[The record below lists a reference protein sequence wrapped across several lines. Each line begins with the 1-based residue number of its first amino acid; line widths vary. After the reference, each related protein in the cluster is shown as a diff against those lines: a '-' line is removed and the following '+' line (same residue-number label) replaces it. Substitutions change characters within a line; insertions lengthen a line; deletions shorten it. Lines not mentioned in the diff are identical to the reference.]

1 MRRRPEGT
9 GTKSSTDLWGEH
21 GMKALSW
28 MRARPKTLAS
38 AAGVTVGVIAITT
51 MAFTY
56 EGFPTTKVDLNDG
69 GVWITKTSSLL
80 VGHFNHEST
89 VLDGGL
95 RTTGE
100 NYDILQ
106 AASNIL
112 VVDESASTITGVDP
126 ARVSLGDSAAIPSS
140 AKVALGR
147 NTAAILDQKT
157 GELWVVPVQGVSSFE
172 AEVKDPVAELGAD
185 ADVVVADDGTVFGLS
200 AERGEVVTVPVDTE
214 GEPLESSTASVGEI
228 DTSAKPTITA
238 VGRTPVVLDAAAG
251 VVTSPGG
258 FREEIADAAD
268 AVLQQASATTDAV
281 AIATP
286 TALLSIPFD
295 GGDPTEVATGANG
308 AAAAPVWLRGCTYG
322 AWAGSATFIRE
333 CPGTGNDVNAT
344 VDGAEDSKS
353 LVFRVNRDVII
364 LNDAIGGAAWLADE
378 SLQRVDN
385 WNDLTPPEGE
395 TENEDDSTE
404 ETVETTLP
412 ERKEENTPPIAEDDS
427 FGVRPGVTTM
437 LPVLDNDNDPDGDVL
452 VATLAESQPAIGTIQ
467 QVQNGGSLQIAVAE
481 DASGSASFTYEA
493 DDGRGGKD
501 TASVVLTVYDTS
513 INSAP
518 VPKRRTSLT
527 VETGGTISYNILPDW
542 IDPEGDDVYL
552 KDVVPAPG
560 DEVDFTTD
568 GQITYKATA
577 SLQGRKEI
585 QVSVADANGE
595 TATASVTLDVR
606 PEGSTQPKTNADH
619 VVTRVGEQATVLPLA
634 NDTSSG
640 RESLRLGRVSEVPGA
655 TVLPDYPNKAF
666 TFTADAPGTYYVLYL
681 ATAGPENGEGIVR
694 VDVLEATETD
704 LPPVAV
710 RDVALLPTGGD
721 VLIGVLA
728 NDVDPAGGI
737 LVVQSVSIEE
747 NSGISVSVINHET
760 LRITDQGALTD
771 QARIK
776 YRISNGSKS
785 AEGEVVVI
793 PIPAPDKILQPDV
806 NDDTATVRAGDVVTI
821 PVLDNDTHPND
832 DVLHLSPELIEPF
845 VDPEDGEAFVSQDVV
860 RFKAGPVAKT
870 VYLTYEAV
878 DSRQQKAAGYVT
890 IQILPV
896 DVEKNAAPRPQDLV
910 ARVLA
915 GSTAN
920 IAVPLDGIDA
930 DGDSVELIDIASSPK
945 KGRITETAS
954 NYFSYE
960 AFDDSSGVDVFEYR
974 VRDRLGK
981 EGIATIRVGIAP
993 GEETNQAPY
1002 AVKDAVVV
1010 RPGRE
1015 IAVPVLENDS
1025 DPEGDEISLVKDG
1038 LEVPTDTGITARVSG
1053 DRVLVQAP
1061 DKSLETSLQY
1071 TIRDTRGAT
1080 ATAALQ
1086 ITVDEDVPLQAPVA
1100 RDDRV
1105 RPTDLTDGTL
1115 NADIEILKNDEDPDG
1130 TTDRLKVTLGDGAR
1144 QLENGK
1150 VRVTVTKELQL
1161 IRYTITDQDELSASA
1176 FIFVPAESDLRPI
1189 LDSTKPIE
1197 VMSGETKEIPL
1208 SKYVTVA
1215 GGGTARITEH
1225 AKVSA
1230 VYANGADLVKD
1241 ESTLVYTSADGYFGQ
1256 DAITFEVTDGTGPD
1270 DPDGRTATLTIPV
1283 NVLPPENQQPTFIG
1297 TEMVVAA
1304 GEEATSLDLV
1314 PLTTDPDPEDEGK
1327 HSYKYISGAGRG
1339 ITAKIEDGKLLVA
1352 ASSDVEKGT
1361 VASLKLE
1368 ITDGTTKPVDGTVT
1382 VRVGASTRPLPT
1394 ANTDTVSEA
1403 DQGKTITVPVLAND
1417 FNPFPETPLKLLSAS
1432 TESGA
1437 GGASV
1442 KGDEVVVTPD
1452 ANFVGTMV
1460 VRYRIQDATKDPDR
1474 EANGQVVVVVQG
1486 VPEAPGTPTVS
1497 SVQDRLVVVSFGA
1510 PSNNGAEITKYTVR
1524 SVGGTPY
1531 TRECQ
1536 STTCTLDG
1544 LTNNVEYTFQVTA
1557 TNRVGESKPSGT
1569 SAVARPDARPDTPA
1583 PPTLVFGDKSL
1594 KVSWLTP
1601 TTPGSPVESYTLE
1614 ISPAPPSGVSQKQAT
1629 GNSMTWEGLENGGN
1643 YQVRVQAHNRAPE
1656 PSSWSGWS
1664 ASEVPAG
1671 PPLAP
1676 AAPTTSEIQGVGN
1689 QAQMQVSWVPPNSN
1703 GDAIDSYELQVWEGS
1718 TLRSTI
1724 TPGASAKTQAVTVQ
1738 TSETAY
1744 TYRIRATN
1752 KAGFGEWSPMSAP
1765 RRGVNKPGT
1774 PTLSAVTPGDRSLTL
1789 TWNAGAKNGAR
1800 DSEVQHQY
1808 SLNGGGSWAAMPGNS
1823 VVTGLS
1829 NGTNYNVRVRSV
1841 STVDGTTYA
1850 SDASN
1855 QVTGNP
1861 YGPLKQPGISS
1872 QQNAKSVTFNW
1883 NANNSENGRSISR
1896 VRIRID
1902 GGGWQNAGVTG
1913 STTVGNG
1920 YSERHTIDVEVTDSA
1935 GQQIVGSD
1943 AGTSGK
1949 KPDPQAWVTST
1960 GDANGQPNCS
1970 DGTCA
1975 YFYLNARGFDPGQT
1989 ISVRCNNNDATY
2001 GGEWGGPYS
2010 ITMDGSGNYGGRLS
2024 CYLGNRRGVIEA
2036 WVMINGQAY
2045 EHRVWQ

>member
-1 MRRRPEGT
+1 
-9 GTKSSTDLWGEH
+9 
-21 GMKALSW
+21 MKALSW
-28 MRARPKTLAS
+28 MRSRPKTLAS

-69 GVWITKTSSLL
+69 GVWITKTSGLL

-106 AASNIL
+106 DAANIL
-112 VVDESASTITGVDP
+112 VVDENASTLTAIDP
-126 ARVSLGDSAAIPSS
+126 ARVSLGDSAAIPTAS
-140 AKVALGR
+140 KVALGNR
-147 NTAAILDQKT
+147 TTAILDKKT
-157 GELWVVPVQGVSSFE
+157 GELWVVPVQGVPSFE
-172 AEVKDPVAELGAD
+172 AEVEDPVAELGAG
-185 ADVVVADDGTVFGLS
+185 ADVAVGTDGTVFGLS
-200 AERGEVVTVPVDTE
+200 SERGEVVTVPVDNE
-214 GEPLESSTASVGEI
+214 GEPLDPTTASVGEL
-228 DTSAKPTITA
+228 DSSGTSTITA
-238 VGRTPVVLDAAAG
+238 VGRTPVVLDPVAG
-251 VVTSPGG
+251 VVTTPGG
-258 FREEIADAAD
+258 FRTEVADSSK
-268 AVLQQASATTDAV
+268 AVLQQASAETDSVAV
-281 AIATP
+281 ATP
-286 TALLSIPFD
+286 GALVSVPLD
-295 GGDPTEVATGANG
+295 GGESSQVDAGGNGSPT
-308 AAAAPVWLRGCTYG
+308 APVWLRGCTYG
-322 AWAGSATFIRE
+322 AWAGTATFIRE
-333 CPGTGNDVNAT
+333 CPGSTNDVNAQ
-344 VDGAEDSKS
+344 VEGAEDSKA

-364 LNDAIGGAAWLADE
+364 LNDAVGGAAWLADE
-378 SLQRVDN
+378 SLQQVDN

-412 ERKEENTPPIAEDDS
+412 ERKEENTPPIAEDDT

-452 VATLAESQPAIGTIQ
+452 VATLAESQPAIGDIQ
-467 QVQNGGSLQIAVAE
+467 QVQNGGSLQIAVAK
-481 DASGSASFTYEA
+481 DASGSTSFTYEA
-493 DDGRGGKD
+493 DDGRTGKD
-501 TASVVLTVYDTS
+501 TATVTLTVYDES
-513 INSAP
+513 INTAP
-518 VPKRRTSLT
+518 VPKRKTSLT

-552 KDVVPAPG
+552 KEVVPAPG
-560 DEVDFTTD
+560 DEVDFSTD

-585 QVSVADANGE
+585 QVSVADGYGE
-595 TATASVTLDVR
+595 TATATVSLDVR

-619 VVTRVGEQATVLPLA
+619 VVTRVGEQVTVAPLT

-640 RESLRLGRVSEVPGA
+640 REPLRLGRVNEVSGA
-655 TVLPDYPNKAF
+655 TVLPDFPNKTF
-666 TFTADAPGTYYVLYL
+666 SFTADAPGTYYVLYL

-737 LVVQSVSIEE
+737 LVVQSVSIED

-793 PIPAPDKILQPDV
+793 PIPAPDKLLQPVV
-806 NDDTATVRAGDVVTI
+806 NDDTAIVRAGDVVTI

-832 DVLHLSPELIEPF
+832 DVLHLVPELVEPL
-845 VDPEDGEAFVSQDVV
+845 VEPEDGEAFVSQDTI
-860 RFKAGPVAKT
+860 RFKAGPEAKT

-878 DSRQQKAAGYVT
+878 DSRQQKDAGYVT

-896 DVEKNAAPRPQDLV
+896 DVDTNAAPRPQDIV
-910 ARVLA
+910 SRVLA

-930 DGDSVELIDIASSPK
+930 DGDSVELIDIASSPT
-945 KGRITETAS
+945 KGRITETAQ
-954 NYFSYE
+954 NYFTYE
-960 AFDDSSGVDVFEYR
+960 AFDDSTGVDVFKYR

-993 GEETNQAPY
+993 SEKVNQKPY

-1015 IAVPVLENDS
+1015 IAVPVMENDS
-1025 DPEGDEISLVKDG
+1025 DPEGDKISLVKDG
-1038 LEVPTDTGITARVSG
+1038 LEIPTETGITARVSG

-1061 DKSLETSLQY
+1061 DRSLETSLQY
-1071 TIRDTRGAT
+1071 TIRDSRGAT

-1086 ITVDEDVPLQAPVA
+1086 ITVDENVPLLAPIA

-1105 RPTDLTDGTL
+1105 RPTDLTDGTM

-1130 TTDRLKVTLGDGAR
+1130 TTDRLKVTLGEGAT

-1150 VRVTVTKELQL
+1150 VRVAVTEELQL
-1161 IRYTITDQDELSASA
+1161 IRYTLTDQDDLEASA

-1225 AKVSA
+1225 AKVTA
-1230 VYANGADLVKD
+1230 VHANGDDLVQD
-1241 ESTLVYTSADGYFGQ
+1241 ETTLVYTSADGYFGQ

-1270 DPDGRTATLTIPV
+1270 DPEGRKATLSIPI
-1283 NVLPPENQQPTFIG
+1283 NVLPPENQQPEFIG
-1297 TEMVVAA
+1297 TEVIVAP
-1304 GEEATSLDLV
+1304 GEEASRVDLAS
-1314 PLTTDPDPEDEGK
+1314 LTTDPDPEDEGK
-1327 HSYKYISGAGRG
+1327 HEFKYVSGAGKG
-1339 ITAKIEDGKLLVA
+1339 ITAKVDGTELLVE

-1368 ITDGTTKPVDGTVT
+1368 VTDGTTKPVEGTVT
-1382 VRVGASTRPLPT
+1382 VRVGASTRPLPV
-1394 ANTDTVSEA
+1394 ANTDTISEA
-1403 DQGKTITVPVLAND
+1403 DQGKSITVPVLAND
-1417 FNPFPETPLKLLSAS
+1417 VNPFPDKPLKLMNAA
-1432 TESGA
+1432 TESGS
-1437 GGASV
+1437 GGAAV
-1442 KGDEVVVTPD
+1442 KGDEVVVTPAAD
-1452 ANFVGTMV
+1452 FVGTMV
-1460 VRYRIQDATKDPDR
+1460 VRYRIQDATKDPER
-1474 EANGQVVVVVQG
+1474 EANGQIVVTVQG
-1486 VPEAPGTPTVS
+1486 IPDAPGAPVVS
-1497 SVQDRLVVVSFGA
+1497 SVQDRTVVVSYGA

-1524 SVGGTPY
+1524 SVGGNAY
-1531 TRECQ
+1531 SKECG

-1569 SAVARPDARPDTPA
+1569 SAVARPDARPDTPN
-1583 PPTLVFGDKSL
+1583 PPTLAFGDKSL
-1594 KVSWLTP
+1594 KVAWTTP

-1614 ISPAPPSGVSQKQAT
+1614 ISPAPPSGITQKQVT

-1656 PSSWSGWS
+1656 PSSWSNWS

-1671 PPLAP
+1671 PPMPA
-1676 AAPTTSEIQGVGN
+1676 AAPTVTQLQGVGN
-1689 QAQMQVSWVPPNSN
+1689 QAQMQVNWVPGNSN
-1703 GDAIDSYELQVWEGS
+1703 GDAIDSFQLEVWEGN
-1718 TLRSTI
+1718 TLRNTI
-1724 TPGASAKTQAVTVQ
+1724 TPGAGAKSQAVTVA
-1738 TSETAY
+1738 TSETPY

-1752 KAGFGEWSPMSAP
+1752 KAGWGEWSPMSAP

-1789 TWNAGAKNGAR
+1789 GWTAGAKNGAK
-1800 DSEVQHQY
+1800 DSEIQYQY
-1808 SLNGGGSWAAMPGNS
+1808 SVNGGGSWAAMPGNS
-1823 VVTGLS
+1823 VVTGLA
-1829 NGTNYNVRVRSV
+1829 NGTNYQVRVRAV
-1841 STVDGTTYA
+1841 ATVDGSTYA

-1855 QVTGNP
+1855 QVVGNP
-1861 YGPLKQPGISS
+1861 YGPLKQPTVNAS
-1872 QQNAKSVTFNW
+1872 QNARSVTVSW
-1883 NANNSENGRSISR
+1883 DARPAANGRDIST

-1902 GGGWQNAGVTG
+1902 GGGWENVGVSG
-1913 STTVGNG
+1913 NRTVGDG
-1920 YSERHTIDVEVTDSA
+1920 YSQRHTIEVQVTDQA
-1935 GQQIVGSD
+1935 GQQISRS
-1943 AGTSGK
+1943 AEANSGP
-1949 KPDPQAWVTST
+1949 KPDPRAWVTST
-1960 GDANGQPNCS
+1960 GNANGQDNCN

-1975 YFYLNARGFDPGQT
+1975 YFYVTGRDFPANTSMYLQCASNAP
-1989 ISVRCNNNDATY
+1989 APY
-2001 GGEWGGPYS
+2001 GG
-2010 ITMDGSGNYGGRLS
+2010 TFGGRTVTTDGNGNLDQQLG
-2024 CYLGNRRGVIEA
+2024 CYLGMRRGTIEA
-2036 WVMINGQAY
+2036 WVVLDGKAY
-2045 EHRVWQ
+2045 EHRTWQ

>member
-1 MRRRPEGT
+1 
-9 GTKSSTDLWGEH
+9 
-21 GMKALSW
+21 MKALSW

-80 VGHFNHEST
+80 VGHFNNEST

-106 AASNIL
+106 DTSNIL
-112 VVDESASTITGVDP
+112 VVDENASTLTAVDP
-126 ARVSLGDSAAIPSS
+126 ARVSLNDSAKVPSS
-140 AKVALGR
+140 SKVALGNR
-147 NTAAILDQKT
+147 TAAILDQKT
-157 GELWVVPVQGVSSFE
+157 GELWVVPAQGVSSFE
-172 AEVKDPVAELGAD
+172 AEVNEPVAELGAG
-185 ADVVVADDGTVFGLS
+185 ADVAVAKDGTVFGL
-200 AERGEVVTVPVDTE
+200 APERGEVVTVPVDNE
-214 GEPLESSTASVGEI
+214 GEALDASAASVGEL
-228 DTSAKPTITA
+228 DAAAKPTITA
-238 VGRTPVVLDAAAG
+238 VGRTPVVLDRAAG

-258 FREEIADAAD
+258 MRTEIRGADK
-268 AVLQQASATTDAV
+268 AVLQQSSENTDAV
-281 AIATP
+281 AIS
-286 TALLSIPFD
+286 TANALVSVPLD
-295 GGDPTEVATGANG
+295 GSEPTEVDAGGDGT
-308 AAAAPVWLRGCTYG
+308 AAAPVWLRGCTYG
-322 AWAGSATFIRE
+322 AWAGTATFIRE
-333 CPGTGNDVNAT
+333 CPGTTNDVNAQ
-344 VDGAEDSKS
+344 VEGAEDAKS

-364 LNDAIGGAAWLADE
+364 LNDAVGGAAWLANE

-412 ERKEENTPPIAEDDS
+412 ERKEENTPPIAEDDT

-452 VATLAESQPAIGTIQ
+452 VATLAEAQPAIGTIQ
-467 QVQNGGSLQIAVAE
+467 QVQNGGSLQIAVE
-481 DASGSASFTYEA
+481 EGASGSTTFTYEA

-501 TASVVLTVYDTS
+501 TAAVTLTVFDKSVNT
-513 INSAP
+513 AP
-518 VPKRRTSLT
+518 VPKRRTTLT

-552 KDVVPAPG
+552 KDVVAAPG
-560 DEVDFTTD
+560 DEVDFNTD

-577 SLQGRKEI
+577 SQQGHKEV
-585 QVSVADANGE
+585 QVTVADGYGE
-595 TATASVTLDVR
+595 TATATVILDVR
-606 PEGSTQPKTNADH
+606 PEGSTKPKTNADH
-619 VVTRVGEQATVLPLA
+619 VVTRVGEQVTVAPLA

-640 RESLRLGRVSEVPGA
+640 RELLRLGRVNEVPGA
-655 TVLPDYPNKAF
+655 TIVTDGPNKTF

-694 VDVLEATETD
+694 VDVLEASETD

-737 LVVQSVSIEE
+737 LVVQSVSIEDD
-747 NSGISVSVINHET
+747 SGVSVSVINHET
-760 LRITDQGALTD
+760 LRITDQGSLTD

-793 PIPAPDKILQPDV
+793 PIPAPDQLLQPVV
-806 NDDTATVRAGDVVTI
+806 NDDTAIVRAGDVVTI

-832 DVLHLSPELIEPF
+832 DVMHVVPELVEPL
-845 VDPEDGEAFVSQDVV
+845 VDPEDGEAFVSQDTI

-878 DSRQQKAAGYVT
+878 DSRQQKDAGYVT

-896 DVEKNAAPRPQDLV
+896 DADTNAAPRPQDLV

-930 DGDSVELIDIASSPK
+930 DGDSVELIDIASSPT
-945 KGRITETAS
+945 KGRITETAQ
-954 NYFSYE
+954 NYFTYE
-960 AFDDSSGVDVFEYR
+960 AFDDSSGVDVFRYR

-993 GEETNQAPY
+993 GEQVNQRPF

-1015 IAVPVLENDS
+1015 ISVPVMLNDS
-1025 DPEGDEISLVKDG
+1025 DPEGDKISLVKDG

-1061 DKSLETSLQY
+1061 NRELETSLQY
-1071 TIRDTRGAT
+1071 TIRDARGAE

-1105 RPTDLTDGTL
+1105 RPTDLTDGTMS
-1115 NADIEILKNDEDPDG
+1115 ADLDILKNDEDPDG
-1130 TTDRLKVTLGDGAR
+1130 TTDRLKLALGEGAT

-1150 VRVTVTKELQL
+1150 VRVTVTENLQL
-1161 IRYTITDQDELSASA
+1161 IRYTITDQDELAASA
-1176 FIFVPAESDLRPI
+1176 FIFVPAEADLRPI
-1189 LDSTKPIE
+1189 LDSTKPLE

-1208 SKYVTVA
+1208 SKFVTVA

-1225 AKVSA
+1225 AKVTA
-1230 VYANGADLVKD
+1230 VYANGDDLVKD
-1241 ESTLVYTSADGYFGQ
+1241 ETTLVYTSADGYFGQ
-1256 DAITFEVTDGTGPD
+1256 DSLTFEVTDGTGPD
-1270 DPDGRTATLTIPV
+1270 DPEGRTATLSIPI
-1283 NVLPPENQQPTFIG
+1283 NVLPPENQQPVFTGAEVI
-1297 TEMVVAA
+1297 VAP
-1304 GEEATSLDLV
+1304 GEKASTLDLAA
-1314 PLTTDPDPEDEGK
+1314 LTTDPDPEDEGT
-1327 HSYKYISGAGRG
+1327 HRYKYVSGAGKG
-1339 ITAKIEDGKLLVA
+1339 ITAKIDGSKLLVE

-1368 ITDGTTKPVDGTVT
+1368 ITDGTTEAVEGTVT
-1382 VRVGASTRPLPT
+1382 VRVGASTRPLPA
-1394 ANTDTVSEA
+1394 ANTDTISEA
-1403 DQGKTITVPVLAND
+1403 DQGKSITVPVLAND
-1417 FNPFPETPLKLLSAS
+1417 YNPFPETPLKLMTAA
-1432 TESGA
+1432 TESGS
-1437 GGASV
+1437 GGAAV
-1442 KGDEVVVTPD
+1442 KGDQVVVTPD
-1452 ANFVGTMV
+1452 PSFVGTMV
-1460 VRYRIQDATKDPDR
+1460 VRYRIQDATKDAER
-1474 EANGQVVVVVQG
+1474 EANGQIIVTVQG
-1486 VPEAPGTPTVS
+1486 VPDAPGTPLVS
-1497 SVQDRLVVVSFGA
+1497 SVQDRTVVVSYGA
-1510 PSNNGAEITKYTVR
+1510 PANNGAEITKYTVK
-1524 SVGGTPY
+1524 SVSGNPY
-1531 TRECQ
+1531 SKECR

-1557 TNRVGESKPSGT
+1557 TNRVGESKPSGS
-1569 SAVARPDARPDTPA
+1569 SAVARPDARPDTPN
-1583 PPTLVFGDKSL
+1583 PPTLAFGDKSL
-1594 KVSWLTP
+1594 KVSWATP

-1629 GNSMTWEGLENGGN
+1629 GNSMTWEGLENGGI

-1671 PPLAP
+1671 PPMPA
-1676 AAPTTSEIQGVGN
+1676 AAPTVAQLQAVGS
-1689 QAQMQVSWVPPNSN
+1689 QAQMQVSWVPGNPN
-1703 GDAIDSYELQVWEGS
+1703 GDPIDSFELQVWEGG
-1718 TLRSTI
+1718 TLRNTL
-1724 TPGASAKTQAVTVQ
+1724 TPGASIRSQAVSVP
-1738 TSETAY
+1738 TSEVPY
-1744 TYRIRATN
+1744 TYRIRAQN
-1752 KAGFGEWSPMSAP
+1752 KAGWGDWSPMSAP
-1765 RRGVNKPGT
+1765 RRGVNKPDA
-1774 PTLSAVTPGDRSLTL
+1774 PVLSAVTPGDRSLTL
-1789 TWNAGAKNGAR
+1789 TWSRSALNGAKTT
-1800 DSEVQHQY
+1800 EVQYQY
-1808 SLNGGGSWAAMPGNS
+1808 SINGGSSWAAMPGNN
-1823 VVTGLS
+1823 VVTGLA
-1829 NGTNYNVRVRSV
+1829 NGTNYNVRVRAV
-1841 STVDGTTYA
+1841 ATVDGSTYA
-1850 SDASN
+1850 SDPSG
-1855 QVTGNP
+1855 QIVGNP
-1861 YGPLKQPGISS
+1861 YGPLKQPAVSAS
-1872 QQNAKSVTFNW
+1872 QNPTSVTFNW
-1883 NANNSENGRSISR
+1883 DAGPAANGRSIKT

-1902 GGGWQNAGVTG
+1902 GGGWQNVGASG
-1913 STTVGNG
+1913 SRTVGDG
-1920 YSERHTIDVEVTDSA
+1920 YSQRHTIDVEVTDQA
-1935 GQQIVGSD
+1935 GQQITRS
-1943 AGTSGK
+1943 AEQTSGP
-1949 KPDPQAWVTST
+1949 KPDPRAWVTST
-1960 GDANGQPNCS
+1960 GNANGQPNCN

-1975 YFYLNARGFDPGQT
+1975 YFYLTGRGFPANSSMWVQCA
-1989 ISVRCNNNDATY
+1989 SNAPPPY
-2001 GGEWGGPYS
+2001 GG
-2010 ITMDGSGNYGGRLS
+2010 TFGGRTVTTDGNGNIDQQLG
-2024 CYLGNRRGVIEA
+2024 CYLGMRRGTIEA
-2036 WVMINGQAY
+2036 WVVMDGKEY
-2045 EHRVWQ
+2045 EHKVWQ

>member
-1 MRRRPEGT
+1 
-9 GTKSSTDLWGEH
+9 
-21 GMKALSW
+21 MKALSW

-51 MAFTY
+51 MAFSY

-80 VGHFNHEST
+80 VGHFNNEST

-106 AASNIL
+106 DTSNIL
-112 VVDESASTITGVDP
+112 VVDENASTLTAVDP
-126 ARVSLGDSAAIPSS
+126 ARVSLGDSAGIPSS
-140 AKVALGR
+140 SKVALGNR
-147 NTAAILDQKT
+147 TAAILDQKT
-157 GELWVVPVQGVSSFE
+157 GELWVVPAQGVASFE
-172 AEVKDPVAELGAD
+172 PEVKDPDAELGAD
-185 ADVVVADDGTVFGLS
+185 ADVAVAKDGTVYGLS
-200 AERGEVVTVPVDTE
+200 SERGEVVTVPVDKE
-214 GEPLESSTASVGEI
+214 GEALDASTASVGEI
-228 DTSAKPTITA
+228 DGAAKPTITV
-238 VGRTPVVLDAAAG
+238 VGRTPVVLDRKAG

-258 FREEIADAAD
+258 LRTEIPGADK
-268 AVLQQASATTDAV
+268 AVLQQASEDAGAV
-281 AIATP
+281 AIS
-286 TALLSIPFD
+286 TAGALVSVPLD
-295 GGDPTEVATGANG
+295 GSEPTEVDAGGNG
-308 AAAAPVWLRGCTYG
+308 TPAAPVWLRGCTYG
-322 AWAGSATFIRE
+322 AWAGTATFIRE
-333 CPGTGNDVNAT
+333 CPGTTNDVNAH

-364 LNDAIGGAAWLADE
+364 LNDAVGGAAWLANE

-412 ERKEENTPPIAEDDS
+412 ERKEENTPPIAEDDT

-452 VATLAESQPAIGTIQ
+452 VATLAEAQPSIGTIQ
-467 QVQNGGSLQIAVAE
+467 QVQNGGSLQIAAE
-481 DASGSASFTYEA
+481 DGASGSTTFTYEA

-501 TASVVLTVYDTS
+501 TAAVTLTVYDKS
-513 INSAP
+513 INTAP
-518 VPKRRTSLT
+518 VPKRTTTLT

-560 DEVDFTTD
+560 DEVDFSTD

-577 SLQGRKEI
+577 SQQGRKEV
-585 QVSVADANGE
+585 QVTVADGYGE
-595 TATASVTLDVR
+595 TATATVMLDVR
-606 PEGSTQPKTNADH
+606 PEGSTKPKTNADH
-619 VVTRVGEQATVLPLA
+619 VVTRVGEQVTVAPLA

-640 RESLRLGRVSEVPGA
+640 RELLRLGRVNEVPGA
-655 TVLPDYPNKAF
+655 TVLPDAPNK
-666 TFTADAPGTYYVLYL
+666 TFSFMADAPGTYYVLYL
-681 ATAGPENGEGIVR
+681 ATAGPESGEGIVR
-694 VDVLEATETD
+694 IDVLEASETD

-737 LVVQSVSIEE
+737 LVVQSVSIDDDA
-747 NSGISVSVINHET
+747 GVSVSVINHET
-760 LRITDQGALTD
+760 LRITDQGSLTD

-793 PIPAPDKILQPDV
+793 PIPAPDKILQPVV
-806 NDDTATVRAGDVVTI
+806 NDDTAVVRAGDVVTI

-832 DVLHLSPELIEPF
+832 DVMHVVPELVEPLI
-845 VDPEDGEAFVSQDVV
+845 DPEDGEAFVSQDTI

-878 DSRQQKAAGYVT
+878 DSRQQKDAGYVT

-896 DVEKNAAPRPQDLV
+896 DADTNAAPRPQDLV

-930 DGDSVELIDIASSPK
+930 DGDSVELIDITSSPT
-945 KGRITETAS
+945 KGRIVETAQ
-954 NYFSYE
+954 NYFTYE
-960 AFDDSSGVDVFEYR
+960 AFDDSSGVDVFRYR

-993 GEETNQAPY
+993 GEQINQRPF

-1015 IAVPVLENDS
+1015 ISVPVMANDS
-1025 DPEGDEISLVKDG
+1025 DPEGDKITLVKDG

-1061 DKSLETSLQY
+1061 NRELETSLQY
-1071 TIRDTRGAT
+1071 TIRDARGAT

-1086 ITVDEDVPLQAPVA
+1086 ITVDENVPLQAPIA

-1115 NADIEILKNDEDPDG
+1115 SADLDILKNDEDPDG
-1130 TTDRLKVTLGDGAR
+1130 TTDRLKLVLGEGAT

-1150 VRVTVTKELQL
+1150 VRVTVTENLQL
-1161 IRYTITDQDELSASA
+1161 IRYTVTDQDDLAASA

-1189 LDSTKPIE
+1189 LDSTKPLE

-1208 SKYVTVA
+1208 SKFVTVA
-1215 GGGTARITEH
+1215 GGGAARITEH
-1225 AKVSA
+1225 AKVNA
-1230 VYANGADLVKD
+1230 VYANGDDLVKD
-1241 ESTLVYTSADGYFGQ
+1241 ETTLVYTSADGYFGQ
-1256 DAITFEVTDGTGPD
+1256 DSLTFEVTDGTGPD
-1270 DPDGRTATLTIPV
+1270 DPEGRKATLSIPI
-1283 NVLPPENQQPTFIG
+1283 NVLPPENQQPEFIG
-1297 TEMVVAA
+1297 AEVVVAP
-1304 GEEATSLDLV
+1304 GEKASTLDLAA
-1314 PLTTDPDPEDEGK
+1314 LTTDPDPEDDGK
-1327 HSYKYISGAGRG
+1327 HKFKYVSGAGKG
-1339 ITAKIEDGKLLVA
+1339 ITAKVDGSDLLVE

-1361 VASLKLE
+1361 VASLKIE
-1368 ITDGTTKPVDGTVT
+1368 VTDGTTEPVSGTVT
-1382 VRVGASTRPLPT
+1382 VRVGASTRPLPA
-1394 ANTDTVSEA
+1394 ANTDTISEA
-1403 DQGKTITVPVLAND
+1403 DQGKSITVPVLAND
-1417 FNPFPETPLKLLSAS
+1417 YNPFPEKPLKLMTAV
-1432 TESGA
+1432 TESGS
-1437 GGASV
+1437 GGATV
-1442 KGDEVVVTPD
+1442 KGDQVVVTPD
-1452 ANFVGTMV
+1452 PSFVGTMV
-1460 VRYRIQDATKDPDR
+1460 VRYRIQDATKDADR
-1474 EANGQVVVVVQG
+1474 EANGQIVVTVQG

-1497 SVQDRLVVVSFGA
+1497 SVQDRTVVVSYGA
-1510 PSNNGAEITKYTVR
+1510 PSNNGAEITKYTVK
-1524 SVGGTPY
+1524 SVGGSAY
-1531 TRECQ
+1531 TKECR

-1569 SAVARPDARPDTPA
+1569 SAVARPDARPDTPN
-1583 PPTLVFGDKSL
+1583 PPTLAFGDKSL
-1594 KVSWLTP
+1594 KVAWATP

-1629 GNSMTWEGLENGGN
+1629 GNSMTWEGLENGSN
-1643 YQVRVQAHNRAPE
+1643 YQIRVQAHNRAPE

-1664 ASEVPAG
+1664 AVEVPAG
-1671 PPLAP
+1671 PPMPA
-1676 AAPTTSEIQGVGN
+1676 AAPTVTQLQAVGS
-1689 QAQMQVSWVPPNSN
+1689 QAQMQVSWNPGNAN
-1703 GDAIDSYELQVWEGS
+1703 GDPIDAFQLQVWEGG
-1718 TLRSTI
+1718 TLRDTL
-1724 TPGASAKTQAVTVQ
+1724 TPGASTRTQAVSVP
-1738 TSETAY
+1738 TSETPY
-1744 TYRIRATN
+1744 TYRIRAHN
-1752 KAGFGEWSPMSAP
+1752 KANWGEWSPMSAP
-1765 RRGVNKPGT
+1765 RRGVNKPDA
-1774 PTLSAVTPGDRSLTL
+1774 PVLSAVTPGDRSLTL
-1789 TWNAGAKNGAR
+1789 TWSRSALNGAKPG
-1800 DSEVQHQY
+1800 EVQYQY

-1829 NGTNYNVRVRSV
+1829 NGTNYNVRVRAV
-1841 STVDGTTYA
+1841 ATVEGATYA
-1850 SDASN
+1850 SDPSGQIA
-1855 QVTGNP
+1855 GNP
-1861 YGPLKQPGISS
+1861 YGPLKPPSVTVNS
-1872 QQNAKSVTFNW
+1872 NAKSVTFGW
-1883 NANNSENGRSISR
+1883 NANVSANGRGIKV

-1902 GGGWQNAGVTG
+1902 GGSWQHVGPTG
-1913 STTVGNG
+1913 NETVGNG
-1920 YSERHTIDVEVTDSA
+1920 YSQRHTIDVEVTDTE
-1935 GQQIVGSD
+1935 GQKITRSE
-1943 AGTSGK
+1943 AGTSGA
-1949 KPDPQAWVTST
+1949 KPNPRAWVTST
-1960 GDANGQPNCS
+1960 GNANGQPNCN

-1975 YFYLNARGFDPGQT
+1975 YFYLNAQDFDPGQT
-1989 ISVRCNNNDATY
+1989 ISVQCNNNDGTY
-2001 GGEWGGPYS
+2001 GGVWGGPYS
-2010 ITMDGSGNYGGRLS
+2010 ITMDGNGSYGGRLS

-2036 WVMINGQAY
+2036 WVMVNGNAF